1 MKMDNKKVLE
11 FAEKQNKELIDI
23 FLKTDIIYDEFKEAL
38 PYIALNSVVAV
49 DLFNLDTHKPTEEQ
63 ILEAKLRV
71 CDDFIKWFVGYKTR
85 LIDTLGNNEL
95 KEA

>member
-1 MKMDNKKVLE
+1 MDNKKVLE
-11 FAEKQNKELIDI
+11 FAEKQNIELIDI
-23 FLKTDIIYDEFKEAL
+23 FLKSDINYDEFKEAL

-49 DLFNLDTHKPTEEQ
+49 DIFNLGINKLTEEQ
-63 ILEAKLRV
+63 LLEAKLRV
-71 CDDFIKWFVGYKTR
+71 CDDFIEWFVGYKTA

>member
-1 MKMDNKKVLE
+1 MDNKKVLE

-23 FLKTDIIYDEFKEAL
+23 FLKSGINYDEFKEAL

-49 DLFNLDTHKPTEEQ
+49 GIFNLGINKLTEEQ
-63 ILEAKLRV
+63 LVETKLRV

>member
-1 MKMDNKKVLE
+1 MDNKKVLE

-23 FLKTDIIYDEFKEAL
+23 FLKSGINYDEFKEAL

-49 DLFNLDTHKPTEEQ
+49 DIFNLGIHKPTEEQ

-71 CDDFIKWFVGYKTR
+71 CDYLIEWFVGYKT
-85 LIDTLGNNEL
+85 LLVN
-95 KEA
+95 KV

>member
-1 MKMDNKKVLE
+1 MDNKKVLE
-11 FAEKQNKELIDI
+11 FAEKQNKELIEM
-23 FLKTDIIYDEFKEAL
+23 FLKSDITYEEFKEAF

-63 ILEAKLRV
+63 ILESKLRA

-85 LIDTLGNNEL
+85 LVCEHENNEL

>member
-1 MKMDNKKVLE
+1 MDNKKVLG

-23 FLKTDIIYDEFKEAL
+23 FLKSDINYDEFKEAL

-49 DLFNLDTHKPTEEQ
+49 DIFNLGINKLTEEQ
-63 ILEAKLRV
+63 LVETKLRV

>member
-1 MKMDNKKVLE
+1 MDNKRVLE

-23 FLKTDIIYDEFKEAL
+23 FLKSDINYDEFKEAL

-49 DLFNLDTHKPTEEQ
+49 GIFNLGINKLTEEQ
-63 ILEAKLRV
+63 LLETKLRV
-71 CDDFIKWFVGYKTR
+71 CDYLIEWLVGYKTR

>member
-1 MKMDNKKVLE
+1 MDNKKVLE

-23 FLKTDIIYDEFKEAL
+23 FLKSDINYDEFKEAL

-49 DLFNLDTHKPTEEQ
+49 DLFNLDINKLTEEQ
-63 ILEAKLRV
+63 LVETKLRV
-71 CDDFIKWFVGYKTR
+71 CDDLIKWFVGYKTR
-85 LIDTLGNNEL
+85 LVCEHENNEL

>member
-1 MKMDNKKVLE
+1 MDNKKVLE
-11 FAEKQNKELIDI
+11 FAEKQNKELIEMFIKSDI
-23 FLKTDIIYDEFKEAL
+23 NYDEFKEAL

>member
-1 MKMDNKKVLE
+1 MDNKKVLE
-11 FAEKQNKELIDI
+11 FAEKQNNELIDI
-23 FLKTDIIYDEFKEAL
+23 FLKSDINYDEFKEAL

-49 DLFNLDTHKPTEEQ
+49 DIFNLGIHKQTEEQ
-63 ILEAKLRV
+63 ILETKLMV
-71 CDDFIKWFVGYKTR
+71 CDYLIEWFVGYKTK

>member
-1 MKMDNKKVLE
+1 MDNKKVLE

-23 FLKTDIIYDEFKEAL
+23 FLKSDINYDEFKEAL

-49 DLFNLDTHKPTEEQ
+49 GLFKLGTHKPTEEQ
-63 ILEAKLRV
+63 ILETKLRV
-71 CDDFIKWFVGYKTR
+71 CDYLIEWFVGYKTA
-85 LIDTLGNNEL
+85 LVCEQGYNEL

>member
-1 MKMDNKKVLE
+1 MDNKKVLE

-23 FLKTDIIYDEFKEAL
+23 FLKSDINYDEFKEAL
-38 PYIALNSVVAV
+38 PHIALNSVVAV
-49 DLFNLDTHKPTEEQ
+49 DIFNLGINKLTEEQ
-63 ILEAKLRV
+63 LVETKLRV